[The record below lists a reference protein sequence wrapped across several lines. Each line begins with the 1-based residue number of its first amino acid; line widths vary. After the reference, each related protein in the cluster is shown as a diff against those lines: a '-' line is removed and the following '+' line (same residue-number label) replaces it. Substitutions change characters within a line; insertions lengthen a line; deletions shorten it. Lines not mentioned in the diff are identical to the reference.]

1 MADTVST
8 KIIFNSPKK
17 MVIQLNN
24 LSDGTGE
31 AAVIKVDKSTFT
43 GPNGLEPSK
52 FAIEKIVYDVTS
64 MRVALS
70 FDRTTDVVFAV
81 LQGQGEIC
89 YRKQGGFVDST
100 TGDTGD
106 ILLTTTGAAA
116 GDGYMI
122 ILHIRK
128 KD

>member
-1 MADTVST
+1 MADTVAVKT
-8 KIIFNSPKK
+8 IFNSPKK
-17 MVIQLNN
+17 LVVQLTS

-31 AAVIKVDKSTFT
+31 TNVVKVDKSTFT
-43 GPNGLEPSK
+43 GLNGLEPSK
-52 FAIEKIVYDVTS
+52 FSIQKIEYDVTS

-81 LQGQGEIC
+81 LQGQGQLN
-89 YRKQGGFVDST
+89 YQRSGGLVDST

-106 ILLTTTGAAA
+106 ILLTTAGHAA
-116 GDGYMI
+116 GDGYNI

>member
-1 MADTVST
+1 MADAVGT
-8 KIIFNSPKK
+8 KVLFDGSRRLS
-17 MVIQLNN
+17 IQLTNV
-24 LSDGTGE
+24 SDGTGE
-31 AAVIKVDKSTFT
+31 AGVIKVDKSTYT

-52 FAIEKIVYDVTS
+52 FSVESIEYDVTS

-81 LQGQGEIC
+81 LQGQGKLC
-89 YRKQGGFVDST
+89 YRKSGGFIDST

-116 GDGYMI
+116 GDGYNI
-122 ILHIRK
+122 ILHLIK

>member
-1 MADTVST
+1 MADAVGT
-8 KIIFNSPKK
+8 KVLFDGPKK
-17 MVIQLNN
+17 LVIQLTN

-31 AAVIKVDKSTFT
+31 SGVLKVDKSTYT
-43 GPNGLEPSK
+43 GLDGTEPSK
-52 FAIEKIVYDVTS
+52 FVVEKIQFDVTS

-81 LQGQGEIC
+81 LQGNGC
-89 YRKQGGFVDST
+89 LDYRKSGGFVDST

-116 GDGYMI
+116 GDGYDI
-122 ILHIRK
+122 ILHLRK

>member
-1 MADTVST
+1 MADAVST
-8 KIIFNSPKK
+8 KVIHNSPRKL
-17 MVIQLNN
+17 VVQLTS

-31 AAVIKVDKSTFT
+31 SGVVKVDKSTFT
-43 GPNGLEPSK
+43 GLNGLEPSK
-52 FAIEKIVYDVTS
+52 FVVEKIQYDVTS

-81 LQGQGEIC
+81 LQGIGC
-89 YRKQGGFVDST
+89 LDYRKSGGFVDST

-106 ILLTTTGAAA
+106 ILLTTTGAAL
-116 GDGYMI
+116 GDGYHI
-122 ILHIRK
+122 ILHLRK